1 MADTTVSERPR
12 RADAQ
17 RNRQRLVDAARESF
31 QSKGSDASLEC
42 IAKAAEV
49 GIGTLYRHFPNRL
62 DLVVAIYRDDIDAL
76 VARSRDTDQAP
87 WDALLAWVDV
97 VRDFG
102 WTKRALMEELR
113 VASDNASELFQQC
126 RTDLVESADR
136 VLVRAQEAGVVR
148 RDVDA
153 AVLLRTVGAVASAQH
168 TTPEQTEMMIKI
180 VLDGLRA

>member
-1 MADTTVSERPR
+1 
-12 RADAQ
+12 
-17 RNRQRLVDAARESF
+17 
-31 QSKGSDASLEC
+31 
-42 IAKAAEV
+42 
-49 GIGTLYRHFPNRL
+49 
-62 DLVVAIYRDDIDAL
+62 
-76 VARSRDTDQAP
+76 
-87 WDALLAWVDV
+87 
-97 VRDFG
+97 
-102 WTKRALMEELR
+102 MEELR